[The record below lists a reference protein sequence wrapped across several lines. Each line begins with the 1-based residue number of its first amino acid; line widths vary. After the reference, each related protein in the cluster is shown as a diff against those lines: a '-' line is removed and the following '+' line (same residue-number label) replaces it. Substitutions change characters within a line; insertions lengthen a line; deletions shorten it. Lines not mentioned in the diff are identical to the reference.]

1 MELYSESFDDGDE
14 IPGQFAFCVP
24 DPDTHATYGDNLN
37 PHFAWSDLPEETES
51 LVLICHDPDVPSKGD
66 DVNQEGRE
74 VPSDLDRIDFYHW
87 VLVDIDPELEGIDEG
102 EYSEEV
108 TPHGKDVA
116 DGPHGTRQGIN
127 DYTNWFDGNPDMEGD
142 FYGYDGPCP
151 PWNDSIVHH
160 YTFTLYALDVAKCPI
175 EGVFTGA
182 DVLDVIEPHVLDQA
196 RIVGLYSLNPD
207 VDA

>member
-1 MELYSESFDDGDE
+1 MELYSESFDDGDA

-24 DPDTHATYGDNLN
+24 DPDTHATFGDNLN
-37 PHFAWSDLPEETES
+37 PHLAWSDLPEETQS

-87 VLVDIDPELEGIDEG
+87 VLVDIDPELEAIDEG
-102 EYSEEV
+102 EFSEEV
-108 TPHGKDVA
+108 TPHGKDAA
-116 DGPHGTRQGIN
+116 DGPHATRQGIN
-127 DYTNWFDGNPDMEGD
+127 DYTNWFDGNPDMEGN
-142 FYGYDGPCP
+142 FFGYDGPCP

-160 YTFTLYALDVAKCPI
+160 YHFTLYALDVAKCPVD
-175 EGVFTGA
+175 GVFTAA
-182 DVLDVIEPHVLDQA
+182 DVLDAIEPHVLDQA

-207 VDA
+207 VEA